1 MFDIELPGP
10 DDLSGADDHALVAAV
25 AGWGRVEAAA
35 AARRLAVI
43 AELVERTTSGHGA
56 RSRWACDGWDAT
68 AAEVAAA
75 AGSTRGRA
83 SNQMYV
89 ATALRHRLPQ
99 VAGLFAEGTLSAAV
113 VGTIVWHTTLVEDLA
128 TLAVID
134 AALAGEAHY
143 YGQLSATKTV
153 AAIHAVIEA
162 HDPAAVR
169 RSREA
174 ARSRDLV
181 VDTGNSESGTTA
193 LWGRLYAHDATVLD
207 RRLAAMAHGVCDDD
221 PRTLGQ
227 RRADALAAL
236 AAGSGHL
243 ACACDNP
250 HCPTGIGPQDGA
262 AGAAVVYVVAD
273 ADSIDTPADS
283 QHHGDLPRSR
293 RGDPDAASDPEPVV
307 RAKPAQI
314 VGGPIIPAPVLAD
327 LIRSGA
333 TVRPLQ
339 VPGPD
344 SQPES
349 HYRPSAKLA
358 DFIRCRDLTCRFPG
372 CDQPAPGCDIDHA
385 IAWADG
391 GATHPGN
398 LRLLCRKHH
407 LLKTFWEWHDRQFP
421 NGTVVWTSPSG
432 HAYTTHPGSRVLFPA
447 LCQPT
452 GQPPPV
458 TAPAQAATACRTLM
472 MPTRRRT
479 RAEDRRAGIKAE
491 RALNGARANETLA
504 ERDRPPPS

>member
-1 MFDIELPGP
+1 MFDIKLPGP
-10 DDLSGADDHALVAAV
+10 DELSGVDDHTLVAAV
-25 AGWGRVEAAA
+25 AGWERVEAAA

-43 AELVERTTSGHGA
+43 AELVDRRTSAQGA

-68 AAEVAAA
+68 AAELAAA

-89 ATALRHRLPQ
+89 ATALRHRLPKI
-99 VAGLFAEGTLSAAV
+99 AALFTDGTLSAAV
-113 VGTIVWHTTLVEDLA
+113 VGTIVWHTTLIEDLGA
-128 TLAVID
+128 LALVD
-134 AALAGEAHY
+134 AALADEARY
-143 YGQLSATKTV
+143 YGRLSAAKTV
-153 AAIHAVIEA
+153 AAIHTVIAA

-174 ARSRDLV
+174 ARGRDLV
-181 VDTGNSESGTTA
+181 VDTDNTESGTIA

-227 RRADALAAL
+227 RRADSLAAL
-236 AAGSGHL
+236 AAGHEVL

-250 HCPTGIGPQDGA
+250 HCPARTGRHDGA
-262 AGAAVVYVVAD
+262 AGAAVVYVLAD
-273 ADSIDTPADS
+273 ADSVETPVDP
-283 QHHGDLPRSR
+283 QHNGEHPAPDRSAAGSAARSR
-293 RGDPDAASDPEPVV
+293 
-307 RAKPAQI
+307 PAQI
-314 VGGPIIPAPVLAD
+314 VGGPVIPAAVLAE
-327 LIRSGA
+327 LIRTGA
-333 TVRPLQ
+333 TLRPLR
-339 VPGPD
+339 VPGDD
-344 SQPES
+344 SEPEP

-372 CDQPAPGCDIDHA
+372 CDQPAQRCDIDHG

-391 GATHPGN
+391 GVTHPCN

-407 LLKTFWEWHDRQFP
+407 LLKTFWGWHDRQLLD
-421 NGTVVWTSPSG
+421 GTIVWTSPTG
-432 HAYTTHPGSRVLFPA
+432 HSYTTHPGSRLLFPA

-452 GQPPPV
+452 GRPSLPATPAPQQ
-458 TAPAQAATACRTLM
+458 TAGRTLM
-472 MPTRRRT
+472 MPTRKRT

-491 RALNGARANETLA
+491 RALNRAYMSEEVA
-504 ERDRPPPS
+504 ERTRPPPP